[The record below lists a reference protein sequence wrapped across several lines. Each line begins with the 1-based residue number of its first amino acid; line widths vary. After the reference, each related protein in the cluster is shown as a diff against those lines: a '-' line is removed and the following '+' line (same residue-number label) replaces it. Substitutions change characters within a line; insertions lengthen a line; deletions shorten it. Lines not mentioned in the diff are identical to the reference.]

1 MDYYGD
7 LRPLDGSISGT
18 LSNPESLNGSLSN
31 PESLTGSL
39 SLGLTGPIDY
49 ETKVINKP
57 SINTETVEGHKLGE
71 DYNLQD
77 KMNALTVQE
86 VQSILYND
94 PGRR

>member
-1 MDYYGD
+1 MDYHGD

-31 PESLTGSL
+31 PESLTGCL

-57 SINTETVEGHKLGE
+57 YINTYTIEGHKTGA
-71 DYNLQD
+71 DYKLQD
-77 KMNALTVQE
+77 KMKRITEQD
-86 VQSILYND
+86 IDRMIY
-94 PGRR
+94 GG